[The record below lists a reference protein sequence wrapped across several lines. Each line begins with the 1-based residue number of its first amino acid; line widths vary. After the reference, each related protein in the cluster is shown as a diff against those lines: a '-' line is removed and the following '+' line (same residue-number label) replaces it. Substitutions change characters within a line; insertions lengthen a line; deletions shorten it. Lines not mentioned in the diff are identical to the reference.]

1 MKRVIFFGLIL
12 LLAACA
18 SDTNKP
24 SSDTVSPAIPSNVKV
39 LAGNAQAIVSW
50 QANSESDLESYT
62 IYWGSAVN
70 NLADSVIVDK
80 TASSKTV
87 TGLTNDTT
95 YFFALSAE
103 DTSGNKSTLSEPI
116 AITPSATADI
126 TPPILQSSNPAD
138 NATDVPPR
146 NPSITL
152 VFSEPMNA
160 ADFAFSIVP
169 PFRASDASLDELLE
183 LTWNNNDTTLTIKP
197 SVSELVPENTLFT
210 LTLTTAND
218 RAGNALVGDNDIT
231 FTTGKDIPRLVSSVP
246 ADGATD
252 VPLGTSTITL
262 TFSKPLEAKG
272 FHLDK
277 AFYCDS
283 GSVENNDTEFIL
295 LGCELADNHT
305 YEITFDGQD
314 QEGNA
319 FTGKLSFTTIPDTT
333 PPSVTGSVP
342 GSDQTTVALQDNIII
357 YFDDEM
363 DEASTLG
370 AVSSN
375 LPLGCTWELSQDLDT
390 LVCEPSNLQADT
402 TYVITIGEEAKD
414 TSEKN
419 LVGSGFCRGSP
430 PCSYTFKFSTGST
443 IDETRPTINTDLS
456 EPDNGAEGIPIHS
469 TINVIFT
476 EKMNEASVERVF
488 RADTGDT
495 EITGTFGWFN
505 SGMVFFP
512 SSPLPSCTNIHVT
525 ITTEATDRALNFLA
539 NPYDI
544 TFKTVCN

>member
-1 MKRVIFFGLIL
+1 MKRVIFFGLMFL
-12 LLAACA
+12 LVACGGH
-18 SDTNKP
+18 TNKP
-24 SSDTVSPAIPSNVKV
+24 STDTTAPATPSNLKV
-39 LAGNAQAIVSW
+39 LAGNAQATVTW
-50 QANSESDLESYT
+50 QANAESDLKQYT
-62 IYWGSAVN
+62 LFWGNAAN
-70 NLADSVIVDK
+70 NLPDSIVVEK
-80 TASSKTV
+80 AASSQTV
-87 TGLTNDTT
+87 TGLTNDTP
-95 YFFALSAE
+95 YFFAVSAE
-103 DTSGNKSTLSEPI
+103 DTSGNKSNLSEPI

-152 VFSEPMNA
+152 VFSEPMNT
-160 ADFAFSIVP
+160 ADFAYTIVP
-169 PFRASDASLDELLE
+169 PFIASDANPDEKLE
-183 LTWNNNDTTLTIKP
+183 LTWNNNDTMLTVKP
-197 SVSELVPENTLFT
+197 SSSQLIPENTLFT

-218 RAGNALVGDNDIT
+218 RAGNALVGDNEIA
-231 FTTGKDIPRLVSSVP
+231 FTTGKDIPRLLSSFP
-246 ADGATD
+246 ADGATE
-252 VPLGTSTITL
+252 VPLDTSTITL
-262 TFSKPLEAKG
+262 TFSKPLEAKN

-283 GSVENNDTEFIL
+283 GSLENNDTQFIL

-305 YEITFDGQD
+305 YEITFEGQD
-314 QEGNA
+314 QGGNP

-342 GSDQTTVALQDNIII
+342 GSDQTMVALQDNIII

-363 DEASTLG
+363 DEASTLE

-390 LVCEPSNLQADT
+390 LVCEPSNLQTDT
-402 TYVITIGEEAKD
+402 TYLITVGAEAKD

-419 LVGSGFCRGSP
+419 LVGSGFCRGAP
-430 PCSYTFKFSTGST
+430 PCAYSFKFSTGIT

-456 EPDNGAEGIPIHS
+456 EPDNGETGVVLTS
-469 TINVIFT
+469 TINVIFS
-476 EKMNEASVERVF
+476 EKMNEESVERVF
-488 RADTGDT
+488 RADTSDI
-495 EITGTFGWFN
+495 EIAGTFGWFN